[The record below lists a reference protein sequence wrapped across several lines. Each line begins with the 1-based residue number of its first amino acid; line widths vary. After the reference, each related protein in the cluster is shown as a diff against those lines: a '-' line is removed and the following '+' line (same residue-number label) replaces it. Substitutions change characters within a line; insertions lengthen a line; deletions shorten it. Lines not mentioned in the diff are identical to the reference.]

1 MTEDWVSICAG
12 HQLSE
17 APKDLRNLR
26 DNNADS
32 QEVTSIRK
40 SGGDTVTPL
49 AAVFVVAFFFF
60 FGGRAPNYLS
70 FNGGTL
76 IFQLT
81 RVRAE
86 EALSPE
92 SPSPSPE

>member
-60 FGGRAPNYLS
+60 LVVGHPITFPLMGAH
-70 FNGGTL
+70 
-76 IFQLT
+76 
-81 RVRAE
+81 
-86 EALSPE
+86 
-92 SPSPSPE
+92 